1 MSPPAVVVLEYVG
14 CRTRTRGLQ
23 WTHKDPSVRLNS
35 IELIVPKT
43 KKTISLR
50 CHRSRSVMWERGV
63 RGQLARRSQKLRE
76 RHEAIGR
83 VPNGGGRSGTT
94 KCSSAR
100 SCTTGVCVRAA
111 IVSRKLRAQVAVNC
125 YIPVLKSGGEQ
136 QTASQSIESGCPAA
150 TFENLNGSIMKPV
163 EVELSNKSFR
173 KFDLEQA
180 LPGLASEC
188 PKVANFGDLE
198 EPVVLG
204 LLP

>member
-14 CRTRTRGLQ
+14 CRTRARGLQ

-35 IELIVPKT
+35 IALIVPKT

-50 CHRSRSVMWERGV
+50 CHRSRS
-63 RGQLARRSQKLRE
+63 ARRSQRLRE
-76 RHEAIGR
+76 RHEVIGS

-111 IVSRKLRAQVAVNC
+111 IVSRKLLAQVTVNC

-136 QTASQSIESGCPAA
+136 QTPSQSIDSV
-150 TFENLNGSIMKPV
+150 FSHVQQNLIWL
-163 EVELSNKSFR
+163 LSRSLRN
-173 KFDLEQA
+173 FDPEQA
-180 LPGLASEC
+180 VRVPVGVQ
-188 PKVANFGDLE
+188 KIANFGELE
-198 EPVVLG
+198 YLVGCEPSVL
-204 LLP
+204 